1 MDYQI
6 NEWIEVRSDVMG
18 GKPVLKG
25 TRLDVETVIS
35 HLLAGDTEEDI
46 LAAFPSLTVERIN
59 ACRDFGM
66 KMSGMKYS
74 VVDLKNAK

>member
-6 NEWIEVRSDVMG
+6 NEWIEVRSNVMG

-46 LAAFPSLTVERIN
+46 LAAFPSLTVESIN

>member
-6 NEWIEVRSDVMG
+6 NDWIEVRSDVMG

-46 LAAFPSLTVERIN
+46 LAAFPSLTVEHIN
-59 ACRDFGM
+59 ACRDFGL

>member
-1 MDYQI
+1 MD
-6 NEWIEVRSDVMG
+6 RSSFRCYG

-35 HLLAGDTEEDI
+35 HLLAGDSEEDI
-46 LAAFPSLTVERIN
+46 IAAFPSLTIECIN
-59 ACRDFGM
+59 ACRNFGM